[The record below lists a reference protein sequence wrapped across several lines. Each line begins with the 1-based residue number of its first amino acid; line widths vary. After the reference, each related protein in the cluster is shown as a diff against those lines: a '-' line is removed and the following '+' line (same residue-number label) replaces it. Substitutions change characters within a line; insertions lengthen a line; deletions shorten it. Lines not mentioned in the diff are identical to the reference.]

1 MKRGYPFTSGNLN
14 FGYNYDYVPK
24 SSGGGSAGGGG
35 ARGPPGPLG
44 PPGPP
49 GKPGPKGDPGP
60 QGPPGNDGTR
70 GSQGPVGP
78 AGATGARG
86 PPGNTC
92 PSGLKGAR
100 GEKGDP
106 GNQGK
111 TGPKGPEGARG
122 PPGKDGAAA
131 HRGDKGE
138 KGDRGPAGKQGP
150 AGPQGPPGVRGPA
163 GKQGPAGPQGPPGV
177 RGPIGPQGPKG
188 NQGNSGG
195 QGATGPAGKDGARGS
210 QGLQGQPGQTGPPG
224 SQGPTGVQGPIGPRG
239 PKGPQGVVGPAGPE
253 GNAGPKGDKGE
264 KGDGGGFNKTTK
276 RQVVMVDKVFGKI
289 TYEDSGGNVKGVFQE
304 FQFASTGASAP
315 INEGHGQN
323 LIVKRETRKEKV
335 PLMGFRA
342 PLKIEQDM
350 VNGDSSTR
358 IAFTTPQ
365 THQDQY
371 GMLFA
376 VRFLAETENALE
388 SKSAST
394 ASGDVYTTQSIKN
407 LGLISVYGDV
417 YQYFLVKVA
426 PDLESRSETT
436 VQFNFSSSKLKAG
449 KMIMEI
455 FEGFTFNNFSAS
467 DYASAN
473 ITTHLPYPYQKDF
486 DKNKFEDVMVG
497 DVLLAGREQDDGT
510 VTANESLRLT
520 ESNLINAIPHHWSVL
535 LPYISP
541 SSASGKEELQGW
553 CHPMGFG
560 GYPQPV
566 FPCRGTGQITITLLT
581 HSFDK
586 DSTIP
591 SSHFTLQYRL
601 KIYKESLSET
611 TEKLFNQIY
620 YMNDGGSKAII
631 KRSGNVFYLNWK
643 LFYKPPTSCI
653 GFRLEFKQIEPDTA
667 LGNESQLFFLVE
679 QEL

>member
-1 MKRGYPFTSGNLN
+1 MKRGYPFTSGKLN

-24 SSGGGSAGGGG
+24 PSGGGGGSGGG

-49 GKPGPKGDPGP
+49 GKQGPKGDPGP
-60 QGPPGNDGTR
+60 EGPHGNDGAQGPPGPTGPEGPT
-70 GSQGPVGP
+70 GPVG
-78 AGATGARG
+78 
-86 PPGNTC
+86 
-92 PSGLKGAR
+92 LR
-100 GEKGDP
+100 GEKGL
-106 GNQGK
+106 Q
-111 TGPKGPEGARG
+111 GPKGEKGEKGEKGDDGEHG
-122 PPGKDGAAA
+122 PTGPAGPKGQDGAAVVKKKLKGDK
-131 HRGDKGE
+131 GDKGE
-138 KGDRGPAGKQGP
+138 KGDRGPRGDVGPAGPTGASGPPGPKGPKGNPGNSGGQGPTGPSGNDGAPGPRGAQGQPGKQGP
-150 AGPQGPPGVRGPA
+150 AGPQGP
-163 GKQGPAGPQGPPGV
+163 
-177 RGPIGPQGPKG
+177 
-188 NQGNSGG
+188 
-195 QGATGPAGKDGARGS
+195 T
-210 QGLQGQPGQTGPPG
+210 GLQGP
-224 SQGPTGVQGPIGPRG
+224 
-239 PKGPQGVVGPAGPE
+239 VGPAGPKGAE
-253 GNAGPKGDKGE
+253 GKVGPAGAQGNKGNKGDKGE
-264 KGDGGGFNKTTK
+264 KGDAGSFNKATK
-276 RQVVMVDKVFGKI
+276 HQVVMVDKVFGKI
-289 TYEDSGGNVKGVFQE
+289 TYEDSSGNVKGVFQE

-315 INEGHGQN
+315 FNEGHGQN
-323 LIVKRETRKEKV
+323 LIVSRETKKEKI
-335 PLMGFRA
+335 PIIGFRA

-350 VNGDSSTR
+350 IYDDIWTK

-365 THQDQY
+365 TRQDQY
-371 GMLFA
+371 GMIFA
-376 VRFLAETENALE
+376 VRFLAETEKALE

-394 ASGDVYTTQSIKN
+394 ADGDVYTGQFIKN
-407 LGLISVYGDV
+407 LGSISVYGDA
-417 YQYFLVKVA
+417 YQYFLVKVG
-426 PDLESRSETT
+426 PDLQSRSETT
-436 VQFNFSSSKLKAG
+436 VQFNFSSSNLKDG

-520 ESNLINAIPHHWSVL
+520 ESNLINAIPHHASVL

-541 SSASGKEELQGW
+541 STASGKEELQGW
-553 CHPMGFG
+553 CHPMSFG
-560 GYPQPV
+560 GYPPPV
-566 FPCRGTGQITITLLT
+566 FPCQGTGQITITLLT

-611 TEKLFNQIY
+611 SEKLFNQIY

-643 LFYKPPTSCI
+643 LFYKPPASCI
-653 GFRLEFKQIEPDTA
+653 GFGLEFKQIEPDAA

-679 QEL
+679 QEM